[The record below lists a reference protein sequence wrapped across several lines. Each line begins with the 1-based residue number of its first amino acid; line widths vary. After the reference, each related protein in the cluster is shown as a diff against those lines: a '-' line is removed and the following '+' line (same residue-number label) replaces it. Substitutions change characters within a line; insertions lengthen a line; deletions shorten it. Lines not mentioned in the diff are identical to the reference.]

1 MYPHSFTQGPVIRS
15 RDACRGVEYLAKLR
29 ARGPSFRL
37 GEPLLKEAASV
48 SAWLRPKTPATD
60 SPAGSRGATF
70 CQGVPRKGHHVHGK
84 HRASDP
90 FPEGKTQVK

>member
-1 MYPHSFTQGPVIRS
+1 MMRS

-48 SAWLRPKTPATD
+48 SAWLLPKTPATD
-60 SPAGSRGATF
+60 SPVHEERHSAKVFRARATMYTENT
-70 CQGVPRKGHHVHGK
+70 
-84 HRASDP
+84 A
-90 FPEGKTQVK
+90 QVTHSQKAKLR